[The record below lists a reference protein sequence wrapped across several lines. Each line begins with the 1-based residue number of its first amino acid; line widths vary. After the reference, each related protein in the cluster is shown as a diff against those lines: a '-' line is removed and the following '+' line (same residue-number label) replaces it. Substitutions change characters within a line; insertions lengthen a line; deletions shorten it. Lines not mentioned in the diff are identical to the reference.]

1 MEDDELRKVRKEIRF
16 LTSIVQETLTVEMS
30 KRGILTTNDLS
41 SAEGD
46 DETRTSLR
54 PVIIRKYRD
63 VPEAFI
69 AKSVMESAG
78 I

>member
-1 MEDDELRKVRKEIRF
+1 
-16 LTSIVQETLTVEMS
+16 MS